1 MNEQDSTDKLLD
13 DVTEHIRRMPIPE
26 YPGSPMLRTPLSE
39 RPSDTSATSHK
50 SRRGALIAV
59 CCCSAVL
66 AVVLVVVSTTGD
78 SDDRNRGAEIAQ
90 AAPAG
95 NETVGPVHVHVVN
108 PTAELDGM
116 LLQRTSERLDQLEQ
130 EVALRDV
137 RSDVAVLL
145 AKFTPQQSDLW

>member
-95 NETVGPVHVHVVN
+95 NETV